1 MFYRALQ
8 IFFHFFT
15 IFYCVTGETSTKK
28 NEKRIGVRNSYQM
41 CLDSFDIHRDK
52 IIRTHES
59 REMGAKY
66 LNEGDVDSKEECLKF
81 CCGTEGCDVF
91 IFEEKKPGSCYLFQ
105 CGPLHDFK
113 CKFTSHANYSSA
125 VRTNYKT
132 QNNAQLEEE
141 IRISQQEHELKS
153 LRKAADAA
161 PVEYSFTEPSIK
173 LIATLMPKLPL
184 TTPPPLKQACSRNQ
198 YKCRSS
204 GDCIAVY
211 NVCDGI
217 PQCADGSD
225 EAADLVC
232 PTEKPTMSPPL
243 MQRPQPLQQPQPLSP
258 VDIIKYQ
265 QMVDQHKSFA
275 PLYAH
280 VPEVN
285 PKPWELPNLAHQM
298 IPQQQPLLY
307 SAQQME
313 VPQLHKGF
321 GAPGYQWDYQP
332 LYEQNKDMYSPINS
346 LHGQNSLNPYEQ
358 DQPHIFNHKGS
369 SVIGEKETD
378 NGAYVDLRHPYTS
391 HFISSNR
398 SPWQNTQ
405 VFPSPSP
412 LSNVQQ
418 KQMNEVERN
427 TISTTTPPCDVSH
440 EQTDAPMKSKEIK
453 NIDQQVEKLVV
464 HDKEVTQNSNKQ
476 SVLRI
481 ETPKHNHIKASEPK
495 EHKSLIVIKDHNR
508 EHGRNAIMAEHL
520 KQANENEVLRP
531 RGAVISLALG
541 LIITAIA
548 ATLIACRLR
557 VVRRRGRRHGPYA
570 HDADYL
576 VNGMY
581 L

>member
-1 MFYRALQ
+1 MMFYKVLRV
-8 IFFHFFT
+8 IFYFFT
-15 IFYCVTGETSTKK
+15 IFYCMPGETLTRK
-28 NEKRIGVRNSYQM
+28 NEKRISLRNNYQM
-41 CLDSFDIHRDK
+41 CLDSFNIHEDK
-52 IIRTHES
+52 IIRTQES

-66 LNEGDVDSKEECLKF
+66 LKEFDVNSREECLKF
-81 CCGTEGCDVF
+81 CCDTDNCDVF

-113 CKFTSHANYSSA
+113 CKFTNHANYSSA
-125 VRTNYKT
+125 VHINYNTKS
-132 QNNAQLEEE
+132 NSQLEEE

-153 LRKAADAA
+153 LRKLVDPA
-161 PVEYSFTEPSIK
+161 PVEYSFTEPPLKI
-173 LIATLMPKLPL
+173 IATMAPKVL
-184 TTPPPLKQACSRNQ
+184 TTSPPMKQACSRNQ
-198 YKCRSS
+198 YECRSS

-232 PTEKPTMSPPL
+232 PTEKPTISPSMIQGPQPPPPPL
-243 MQRPQPLQQPQPLSP
+243 P

-265 QMVDQHKSFA
+265 QMVDQHKPLA
-275 PLYAH
+275 PLYAR

-285 PKPWELPNLAHQM
+285 PWELPNLAHHV

-307 SAQQME
+307 PAQQLE
-313 VPQLHKGF
+313 VPQIHKDF

-332 LYEQNKDMYSPINS
+332 LYDQNKDLYNPVNS
-346 LHGQNSLNPYEQ
+346 FREPNNLNPYEQ
-358 DQPHIFNHKGS
+358 DQPHIFNHKGL

-378 NGAYVDLRHPYTS
+378 GGAYLDVRHPYTS
-391 HFISSNR
+391 HFESLNR
-398 SPWQNTQ
+398 SPWQGNQ
-405 VFPSPSP
+405 IYPSPSP
-412 LSNVQQ
+412 VPNVQQ
-418 KQMNEVERN
+418 KQMIEIEK
-427 TISTTTPPCDVSH
+427 TIVSTTTPPCEMPH
-440 EQTDAPMKSKEIK
+440 EQKDVPLKSKEIGK
-453 NIDQQVEKLVV
+453 IHQQAEK
-464 HDKEVTQNSNKQ
+464 HTMHEKELSRSNVKQNSLK
-476 SVLRI
+476 S
-481 ETPKHNHIKASEPK
+481 EAPKFSHTQAKEPK
-495 EHKSLIVIKDHNR
+495 EHKSVIVIKDHSR
-508 EHGRNAIMAEHL
+508 EHGKNAVIAEHL
-520 KQANENEVLRP
+520 KQANENEILRP

-541 LIITAIA
+541 LTITAIT